1 MATALEPCP
10 FCHST
15 HLHLAHSG
23 LDYCVVCQSCKS
35 KGPHQESLER
45 AIGLWNETSVRLGDP
60 SLSETAAGEPLADS
74 ARTRPRYSMA
84 RG

>member
-10 FCHST
+10 FCRSN

-35 KGPHQESLER
+35 KGPHQETLER
-45 AIGLWNETSVRLGDP
+45 AINRWNETSVRLGVQP
-60 SLSETAAGEPLADS
+60 LPETATSESLAD
-74 ARTRPRYSMA
+74 RTQPEPRYFVA

>member
-10 FCHST
+10 FCRSS
-15 HLHLAHSG
+15 HLHLAQSG

-35 KGPHQESLER
+35 KGPHQETLER
-45 AIGLWNETSVRLGDP
+45 AIGRWNETSVRLAVA
-60 SLSETAAGEPLADS
+60 SLPDSAAGETHSDLAH
-74 ARTRPRYSMA
+74 TGPRYSVA